1 MTLGRP
7 DPAVTND
14 EPPPDPAGGFEHAV
28 IDYLYDG
35 VYYVDRGRRIRY
47 WNQGAERLTGYPAA
61 AVVGHFCNDN
71 LLKHVDATGKQLCR
85 SGCPLLATMVDGEPR
100 EAQVFLSHREGHR
113 VPVRVRTTPVRD
125 REGKVIGGVEI
136 FDDSTEL
143 STARREVSELRDL
156 AMHDALT
163 GLPNRRHYEMSVSS
177 RIAEL
182 AGYGR
187 RFGLLIADIDRFKL
201 VNDQHG
207 HATGDVALRT
217 VARTLLESSRA
228 GDDIARFG
236 GEEFALTITDV
247 DERGLRAV
255 GDRFRALVEQ
265 TRVRTDELELAVTI
279 SLGGPSPGSATPP
292 RRSSSVPTRR
302 STAPRRPAGT
312 ASGSR
317 AMRRPPPA
325 EGGAAR
331 PYAVAG
337 PAPRAPGSGTDLVS
351 DVHHAG
357 KCRPRAV
364 RCPQDGHL
372 TVIEVESTHEPVP
385 PSPGRAA
392 ERPPGGHLAEADGIG
407 LHRLEAA
414 RATMPSES
422 RGSARPGAPRGR
434 QPRAAR
440 CSRCRR

>member
-1 MTLGRP
+1 MTLSRP

-14 EPPPDPAGGFEHAV
+14 EPPPDPTGGFEHAV

-279 SLGGPSPGSATPP
+279 SLGG
-292 RRSSSVPTRR
+292 
-302 STAPRRPAGT
+302 
-312 ASGSR
+312 
-317 AMRRPPPA
+317 
-325 EGGAAR
+325 
-331 PYAVAG
+331 AVAG
-337 PAPRAPGSGTDLVS
+337 IGDT
-351 DVHHAG
+351 
-357 KCRPRAV
+357 
-364 RCPQDGHL
+364 
-372 TVIEVESTHEPVP
+372 
-385 PSPGRAA
+385 
-392 ERPPGGHLAEADGIG
+392 AEAIFERADAALYRAKEAGRNRV
-407 LHRLEAA
+407 RLAADAEAS
-414 RATMPSES
+414 T
-422 RGSARPGAPRGR
+422 G
-434 QPRAAR
+434 
-440 CSRCRR
+440 